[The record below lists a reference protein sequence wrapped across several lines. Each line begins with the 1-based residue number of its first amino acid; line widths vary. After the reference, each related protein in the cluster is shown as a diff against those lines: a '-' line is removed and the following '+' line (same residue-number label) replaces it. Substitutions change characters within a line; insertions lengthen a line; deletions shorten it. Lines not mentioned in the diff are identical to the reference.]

1 MKTLYVLR
9 HAKASWDN
17 PDWSD
22 FERPLN
28 KRGLEEAQFI
38 GASIYERGLQPEL
51 IISSPAKRAKQTA
64 VLVKELA
71 EVSRAVEFDERIY
84 EASPLTLFNL
94 IREFD
99 DKFDAILTIGH
110 NPGFEDLVRML
121 TGETLTMSTAAL
133 AKINLEI
140 ESWKDVETGANT
152 LEFAI
157 LPKLEM
163 NQD

>member
-1 MKTLYVLR
+1 MKTIYVLR

-38 GASIYERGLQPEL
+38 GASIYERGLQPDL
-51 IISSPAKRAKQTA
+51 VVSSPAKRAKQTA

-71 EVSRAVEFDERIY
+71 EVPRAVEFDERIY

-94 IREFD
+94 IREFN
-99 DKFDAILTIGH
+99 DKYDTILIIGH
-110 NPGFEDLVRML
+110 NPGFEDLVRLL
-121 TGETLTMSTAAL
+121 TGETVSMSTAAL
-133 AKINLEI
+133 AEINLEI
-140 ESWKDVETGANT
+140 ESWRELETGMNN
-152 LEFAI
+152 LGFII